1 MPVGD
6 YDYIRSGRVRRTN
19 GTEANEA
26 DGINVD
32 GSRNTR
38 LVGRSYQEALY
49 HNALA
54 ITDTANKDVAAPA
67 GVDIAAISGRKTL
80 MVFNTLNQPVI
91 VSVLVK
97 NASGATA
104 NAGSKT
110 IPATSFGVVTAID
123 VPGLADAW
131 ASITVRAQCNT
142 APTGGSLT
150 INLQGVQA

>member
-1 MPVGD
+1 MANGYTPRGGGI
-6 YDYIRSGRVRRTN
+6 YRTN
-19 GTEANEA
+19 GSVANEG
-26 DGINVD
+26 DGINAD
-32 GSRNTR
+32 GSRNIR
-38 LVGRSYQEALY
+38 LVGRSYQEALF

-54 ITDTANKDVAAPA
+54 ITDTASKDVAAPA

-91 VSVLVK
+91 VSVLLK
-97 NASGATA
+97 NSSGATA

-110 IPATSFGVVTAID
+110 IPATSFGVVTAADI
-123 VPGLADAW
+123 PALADAW
-131 ASITVRAQCNT
+131 ASISVRAQCST